1 MKPAGQQ
8 SNYKRKTL
16 LRRRAFKLGR
26 GRGSANPG
34 PKAKSEPGRNQVLD
48 QISLPQ

>member
-16 LRRRAFKLGR
+16 LRRRAYKLGR
-26 GRGSANPG
+26 HSNPKTSS
-34 PKAKSEPGRNQVLD
+34 PKPKSEPERNQVLD
-48 QISLPQ
+48 PISLPQ